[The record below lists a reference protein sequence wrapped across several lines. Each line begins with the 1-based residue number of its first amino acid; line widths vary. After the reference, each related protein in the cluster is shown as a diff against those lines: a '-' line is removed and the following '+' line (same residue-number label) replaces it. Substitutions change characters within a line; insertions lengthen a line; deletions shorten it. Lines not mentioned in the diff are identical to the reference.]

1 MAKHHYNPN
10 FNLRRFANE
19 QRTLWVLD
27 KNTGR
32 VWAKKGG
39 RSDRY
44 DVFAENGY
52 NTVRYADGTDD
63 SSVEDFYTE
72 VEALAAPVIDSI
84 IRVTNVDL
92 MPAIRAI
99 DKDNLVRFLW
109 AQWARSPSQR
119 LHALRDGTAEGAV
132 DEALQDASER
142 FGVPLF
148 FVQALFTNNLEQII
162 QNAIVKAPTGPD
174 QPDGAVFHMR
184 RMAVDILK
192 IPPSVEAHFITS
204 DRSCLVEPIRLPG
217 GYVFMPISQNVSI
230 QLTRPEDS
238 SGVLASVGA
247 RTVERINKAILNA
260 ALRYIAGPS
269 AEHLSALNDAVAPV
283 PSGGR
288 DDS

>member
-10 FNLRRFANE
+10 FILRRFANE

-27 KNTGR
+27 KDTGR
-32 VWAKKGG
+32 IWAKKGG
-39 RSDRY
+39 RSGRY

-52 NTVRYADGTDD
+52 NTVRYADGTED

-72 VEALAAPVIDSI
+72 VEALAAPVIDTI
-84 IRVTNVDL
+84 ISVTNIDL
-92 MPAIRAI
+92 MPAIGAI

-109 AQWARSPSQR
+109 AQWARSPAQR
-119 LHALRDGTAEGAV
+119 LHSLREGTAEGAV
-132 DEALQDASER
+132 DEALQDASAR
-142 FGVPLF
+142 LGVPLF

-184 RMAVDILK
+184 RMAMDILK
-192 IPPSVEAHFITS
+192 IPPSVESHFITS
-204 DRSCLVEPIRLPG
+204 DRSCLVEPIRQPG

-230 QLTRPEDS
+230 QLTRPENS

-247 RTVERINKAILNA
+247 RTVERINSAILNA

-269 AEHLSALNDAVAPV
+269 AEHLSALSNAVVSV
-283 PSGGR
+283 PSGGE
-288 DDS
+288 DYG